1 MKNVELSSGWHDQD
15 QVDGPVTFRWAERQA
30 TAVLRLDP
38 PLPPGEPAY
47 LSVRAVDPGGEL
59 GGPTLTVSCGG
70 SVLGQSRV
78 GPEQW
83 EEYAFPLPAPVRG
96 TGVQASLEVQL
107 SVDRWV
113 APKPGTDPREFGLPV
128 QSIHLLRS
136 GAARMPAV
144 IELESTTACNIHP
157 PCVMC
162 YPKANPDLT
171 PPPRPRDLDDKL
183 LEAVA
188 PAIREAFTLSLHGIG
203 EPLVSGKTRSLL
215 ESLRDRPLDTQFNSN
230 GLLLS
235 ESWARLLVSCGLNR
249 ICFSIDA
256 ATPETYRQIR
266 HADLQKVIEN
276 IRRLQRIKKEAGCTK
291 PLVEM
296 NMTLMRMNLGEAEAF
311 IRLAAD
317 LGARYVVFGLLNKAA
332 DYSSC
337 VDGFT
342 FRYAEQMIDEEDP
355 AFTGAMA
362 ACRGLARE
370 LGVELTINTTEV
382 PL

>member
-1 MKNVELSSGWHDQD
+1 MKNVELISGWHDED
-15 QVDGPVTFRWAERQA
+15 QVDGPVAFRWAERRA
-30 TAVLRLDP
+30 SAVLHLDP
-38 PLPPGEPAY
+38 PLPAGEPAC

-59 GGPTLTVSCGG
+59 GGPTLTVSSGG
-70 SVLGQSRV
+70 SLLGQSRV

-83 EEYAFPLPAPVRG
+83 EEYAFPLPVTAAGTAPRNRI
-96 TGVQASLEVQL
+96 EVEL

-136 GAARMPAV
+136 ATDLMPAV

-162 YPKANPDLT
+162 YPKANKDIT
-171 PPPRPRDLDDKL
+171 PPPRPRDLDDRL

-188 PAIREAFTLSLHGIG
+188 PAIGQADTLSLHGIG
-203 EPLVSGKTRSLL
+203 EPLVSGKTRALL
-215 ESLRDRPLDTQFNSN
+215 ESLRGRPLSIQFNSN

-256 ATPETYRQIR
+256 ATPETYRRIR
-266 HADLQKVIEN
+266 HADLQKVIDN
-276 IRRLQRIKKEAGCTK
+276 IQRLQRIKQEAGSTK
-291 PLVEM
+291 PLVEI

-317 LGARYVVFGLLNKAA
+317 LGAGYVVFGLLNKAA
-332 DYSSC
+332 DYSTC
-337 VDGFT
+337 IDGFT
-342 FRYAEQMIDEEDP
+342 FNYAEQMIVEEEP
-355 AFTGAMA
+355 EFTETMA
-362 ACRGLARE
+362 ACRELARKS
-370 LGVELTINTTEV
+370 GVSLTINTTEV

>member
-1 MKNVELSSGWHDQD
+1 MKNVELTSGWHDQD
-15 QVDGPVTFRWAERQA
+15 QMDGPVTFRWAERQA
-30 TAVLRLDP
+30 TAVLLLDL
-38 PLPPGEPAY
+38 PLPPGELAY

-59 GGPTLTVSCGG
+59 GGPTLTVSSGG
-70 SVLGQSRV
+70 SVLGQSMV

-83 EEYAFPLPAPVRG
+83 EEYAFPFPGPDSG
-96 TGVQASLEVQL
+96 TEARDRLEVEL

-113 APKPGTDPREFGLPV
+113 EPKPGTDPREYGLPV

-136 GAARMPAV
+136 NAGRMPAV

-162 YPKANPDLT
+162 YPKANSDYT
-171 PPPRPRDLDDKL
+171 PPPRPRDLDDQL

-203 EPLVSGKTRSLL
+203 EPLVSGKTRALL
-215 ESLRDRPLDTQFNSN
+215 ESLRHRPLDTQFNSN

-235 ESWARLLVSCGLNR
+235 ESWARLLVDCGLNR

-256 ATPETYRQIR
+256 ATPETYRHIR
-266 HADLQKVIEN
+266 HADLQKVIDN
-276 IRRLQRIKKEAGCTK
+276 IQRLQRIKEETGSGK

-317 LGARYVVFGLLNKAA
+317 LGARYVVFGLLNKTA
-332 DYSSC
+332 DYSTC
-337 VDGFT
+337 VDSFT
-342 FRYAEQMIDEEDP
+342 FRYAEQMIDEEDSE
-355 AFTGAMA
+355 FTETMA
-362 ACRGLARE
+362 ACRNLARE